1 MENVTLEYL
10 FTNKFEKTGL
20 EVEAKKNTSGM
31 FTKAEL
37 GMLPRSDS
45 EKLYDLKIMMGDY
58 IYEKGGYKNVYVKT
72 NINPDSLKK
81 TIGLTQNRGIK
92 REMLAKFVVG
102 YQLSLEQANELF
114 ELHSY
119 ALNPKTTLLDAVV
132 VHCIQNGYDICDFF
146 DVCEQVKL
154 DITVVS

>member
-45 EKLYDLKIMMGDY
+45 EKLCDLKIMMGDY
-58 IYEKGGYKNVYVKT
+58 IYEKGGYKNVYVMKGEGDMYDVTFT
-72 NINPDSLKK
+72 NKELNLITDIMKEDPKA
-81 TIGLTQNRGIK
+81 IG
-92 REMLAKFVVG
+92 
-102 YQLSLEQANELF
+102 
-114 ELHSY
+114 
-119 ALNPKTTLLDAVV
+119 
-132 VHCIQNGYDICDFF
+132 
-146 DVCEQVKL
+146 
-154 DITVVS
+154 TVLR